1 MEIEIQ
7 SKKENPLLQ
16 RTEVHF
22 TVHHQGEKTPKR
34 DLIRSELAEQL
45 NVKKDAVIVNHMKSS
60 FGSTDTTGYAKIY
73 KNGDSAKEWEKKY
86 LIKRNP
92 ISGGGKKKE
101 KTEETA
107 EAPTSE
113 EAPKEKPAA
122 EKPKEAA

>member
-22 TVHHQGEKTPKR
+22 IVHHQGEKTPKR

-45 NVKKDAVIVNHMKSS
+45 NTKKDAVIVDHMKSS

-73 KNGDSAKEWEKKY
+73 KNGDSAKEWEQKY

-101 KTEETA
+101 KTEEATEEPAA
-107 EAPTSE
+107 EEPKEETPAE
-113 EAPKEKPAA
+113 EAPKE
-122 EKPKEAA
+122 EA

>member
-22 TVHHQGEKTPKR
+22 IVHHQGEKTPKR
-34 DLIRSELAEQL
+34 DLIRSELAEHL

-73 KNGDSAKEWEKKY
+73 KNGDSAKEWERKHI
-86 LIKRNP
+86 IKRNP

-101 KTEETA
+101 KTEETS
-107 EAPTSE
+107 ETPVSE
-113 EAPKEKPAA
+113 EAPTEAPAA
-122 EKPKEAA
+122 EKPKEEA

>member
-73 KNGDSAKEWEKKY
+73 KNGDSAKEWEKKH

-122 EKPKEAA
+122 EKPKEEA

>member
-22 TVHHQGEKTPKR
+22 IVHHQGEKTPKR

-73 KNGDSAKEWEKKY
+73 KNGDSAKEWEKKH

-122 EKPKEAA
+122 EKPKEEA

>member
-22 TVHHQGEKTPKR
+22 IVHHQGEKTPKR

-73 KNGDSAKEWEKKY
+73 KNGDSAKEWERKHI
-86 LIKRNP
+86 IKRNP

-101 KTEETA
+101 KTEETT
-107 EAPTSE
+107 EAPASE
-113 EAPKEKPAA
+113 EAPTEEAAA
-122 EKPKEAA
+122 ETPKEEA